1 MNPLTSARMLAWSP
15 LAAALGLCVLL
26 IWQTPRVAPLTAVP
40 ESRSTANE
48 EASPPPENTREIL
61 LSWPLFGQAEGT
73 GSNPAEAPTA
83 ADSVNQSGV
92 PDETVVLPPTALDV
106 QVRGLAY
113 SPQAT
118 RAHAILQVDGGAQ
131 RRYRVGDTLADGVI
145 LRAVRPLEVVLDNQG
160 QLESAALPVAPAALD
175 AEMPSVLPATEPPA
189 ALDAQSML
197 SPDGPV
203 PGIRPEQMAQPALD
217 DASITQ
223 PEEDIP

>member
-15 LAAALGLCVLL
+15 LAAAAALCVLL
-26 IWQTPRVAPLTAVP
+26 IWQAPRVAPLAAMP
-40 ESRSTANE
+40 ESRSTVHEA
-48 EASPPPENTREIL
+48 ASPPPENAREIL
-61 LSWPLFGQAEGT
+61 LGWPLFGQAEGT
-73 GSNPAEAPTA
+73 GNNPAEAPTA

-113 SPQAT
+113 SPEAS
-118 RAHAILQVDGGAQ
+118 RAHAIVQVDGGAQ
-131 RRYRVGDTLADGVI
+131 RRYRVGDTLTDGVI

-175 AEMPSVLPATEPPA
+175 AGKPSALPATEPPA

-197 SPDGPV
+197 PPEGAV
-203 PGIRPEQMAQPALD
+203 PGIFPEQTADPAFD